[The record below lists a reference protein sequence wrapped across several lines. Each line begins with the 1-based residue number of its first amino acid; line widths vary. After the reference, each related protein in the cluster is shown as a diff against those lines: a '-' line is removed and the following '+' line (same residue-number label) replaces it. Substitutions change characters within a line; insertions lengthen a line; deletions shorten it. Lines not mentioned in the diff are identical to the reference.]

1 MKVLNFFSKSARQ
14 IILKVLISYLLIYL
28 SPVALSQNLSRQ
40 FLEELARDTVLEQLN
55 AQKSLETSIS
65 VTVTPLDKRIR
76 IKECSQKLEANLSG
90 QAINRSRV
98 TIRLRCPDTPG
109 WHIYLTA
116 RIYEKVKVVVASQS
130 LPSGTLLSQSH
141 LVLQEKD
148 KSKLRGYTLQ
158 DPSIIIGA
166 RTNRFISAG
175 QAITTQY
182 VCSVCEGD
190 SVTIV
195 AKAGGLQVKAVG
207 IAKEDGSLGDTI
219 TVLNRSS
226 NRVIQ
231 AKVTAIGTVT
241 IEL

>member
-1 MKVLNFFSKSARQ
+1 M
-14 IILKVLISYLLIYL
+14 
-28 SPVALSQNLSRQ
+28 SQNLSRQ
-40 FLEELARDTVLEQLN
+40 ILEDLARETVLNHLTTQT
-55 AQKSLETSIS
+55 SPETTIT
-65 VTVTPLDKRIR
+65 VKVTPLDKRIR

-90 QAINRSRV
+90 ATINRSRV

-116 RIYEKVKVVVASQS
+116 RVAEKTKVIVASQS
-130 LPSGTLLSQSH
+130 LPSGTLISQSH
-141 LVLQEKD
+141 LVLQLKD
-148 KSKLRGYTLQ
+148 KSKLRGYTFQ

-175 QAITTQY
+175 QVVTTQY

-195 AKAGGLQVKAVG
+195 AKVGGLQVKTTG
-207 IAKEDGSLGDTI
+207 IAKENGSLGDTI

-231 AKVTAIGTVT
+231 AKVTAIGIVT